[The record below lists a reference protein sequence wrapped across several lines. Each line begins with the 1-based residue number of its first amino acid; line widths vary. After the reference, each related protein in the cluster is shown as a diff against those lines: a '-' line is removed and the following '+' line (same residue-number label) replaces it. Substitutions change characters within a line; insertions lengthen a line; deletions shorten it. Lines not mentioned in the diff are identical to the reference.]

1 MYVVR
6 EQARALAIM
15 PNDFDQIPAAAPKDV
30 EITSMRVAVQI
41 LLDQPREARE
51 STSHVGMAG
60 RKPNPDI
67 AGDRNHRRSSTSRT
81 RASASGSTCAS
92 TRIRRRLPRSI
103 SISPFRAV
111 DNDRIRLSSSDC
123 GFAFSS

>member
-1 MYVVR
+1 MQVKSLPRRNGDTCSVRPNSGCQGYAIAAKRKLYVECR
-6 EQARALAIM
+6 LLS
-15 PNDFDQIPAAAPKDV
+15 AAAPKDV

-41 LLDQPREARE
+41 LLDQPREARD

-92 TRIRRRLPRSI
+92 
-103 SISPFRAV
+103 
-111 DNDRIRLSSSDC
+111 
-123 GFAFSS
+123 